1 MVIYMVV
8 LMNLNIMLLILQGFL
23 IMYLY
28 ISDACLERLK
38 KIKALVIRFSVQDI
52 FDIILLKLD

>member
-28 ISDACLERLK
+28 VSDACVERLK
-38 KIKALVIRFSVQDI
+38 KIKAAVVRFSVQDI
-52 FDIILLKLD
+52 FDISLLKLD

>member
-1 MVIYMVV
+1 
-8 LMNLNIMLLILQGFL
+8 MNLNIMLLILQGFL

-52 FDIILLKLD
+52 FDISLLKLD